1 MPLAYSEAKPF
12 TATCPL
18 HARFVYNDLPRH
30 PFLLLGT
37 EMTHRSITMRTAVLL
52 ALTWLL
58 LASIAATSRSQDPF
72 ETRDP
77 SDPFGGVPG
86 NGGDP
91 FGNSPADP
99 VADMPATTTEPS
111 PTNTPAPPTAPES
124 VAVTTDDAEQPEGVS
139 GTISRVTL
147 YRDQALV
154 TREITISEKDKSGVI
169 AINSLPEMLI
179 PDSVFAEGDDNIA
192 IHGVRI
198 TSRPTTSSDREEV
211 RAIELEIAENQ
222 ALIAAVEQELQIS
235 RENLDSLGQLA
246 NFSAT
251 KSSEDLNRGVLDAN
265 TLMEVSKYLMDQR
278 RQIMTEQ
285 LAGEQRLTKLRE
297 ELGLL
302 QRQLAEITASSGRNR
317 YEAKVFVDV
326 RGAGTVRLSY
336 QVSGCGWTPQYAIRG
351 NVDGEQ
357 FNIRY
362 SAIVQQ
368 LSGEDWNQVALTLST
383 ASPSVSATG
392 PTLAPFRVTPVA
404 DQNDQPAQAFGQ
416 DGNSPQQLSERVQS
430 IKKQQRF
437 AENSSYSKQ
446 NARGELQ
453 RDMTLNSLAAEMQQL
468 ELEAE
473 AKTAARLAADAD
485 DEVATQVYQLEQ
497 TVSLQSRRQQQ
508 LVQIS
513 DMQLPGDLYHVAT
526 PLLSSYAYREAEINN
541 NESIGLLGGVAS
553 VYLDDRF
560 VGRCELPTTA
570 SGQKLVVGFGADQQ
584 IRIRRELR
592 DKKDVL
598 RGGNRNLEFT
608 YRLVVANFKDKP
620 VQVRLYDRIPVA
632 AETRDVLV
640 NVSDTSQPLSDDGL
654 YLRIARDKGILRW
667 DLEIPASRHGENAFD
682 VEYTYNLDFDKNRV
696 LGIEGLAQQTNADL
710 FYQRNSGGG
719 MGGMGGMGGYP
730 GNQAPATSSPSSGH

>member
-1 MPLAYSEAKPF
+1 
-12 TATCPL
+12 
-18 HARFVYNDLPRH
+18 
-30 PFLLLGT
+30 
-37 EMTHRSITMRTAVLL
+37 MRTAVFLTFT
-52 ALTWLL
+52 ALFA
-58 LASIAATSRSQDPF
+58 ASNAFPVRSQDPF
-72 ETRDP
+72 GTGTP
-77 SDPFGGVPG
+77 DPFGGTTG
-86 NGGDP
+86 NGDDP
-91 FGNSPADP
+91 FGGSPASVLAP
-99 VADMPATTTEPS
+99 
-111 PTNTPAPPTAPES
+111 PAPFDDVPVVGDAAAPPAIALPDLENAGPES
-124 VAVTTDDAEQPEGVS
+124 KPGSDAATEETEGVS

-154 TREITISEKDKSGVI
+154 TREIPVGEEDNSGVI
-169 AINSLPEMLI
+169 TINSLPEMLI

-192 IHGVRI
+192 IRGVRV

-211 RAIELEIAENQ
+211 RAIERKIAENQ
-222 ALIAAVEQELQIS
+222 TESAAVQQEVQIS
-235 RENLDSLGQLA
+235 RENLASLSQLA

-251 KSSEDLNRGVLDAN
+251 KSSEDLNRGVLDAK
-265 TLMEVSKYLMDQR
+265 TLVEVSKYLMDQR
-278 RQIMTEQ
+278 AKMMTEQ
-285 LAGEQRLTKLRE
+285 LASEQRLTQLRE
-297 ELGLL
+297 ELSLL
-302 QRQLAEITASSGRNR
+302 QRQMAELTASSGRNR

-326 RGAGTVRLSY
+326 RGTGTVRLSY

-392 PTLAPFRVTPVA
+392 PTLAPFRVTPQA
-404 DQNDQPAQAFGQ
+404 DQNAQAAQAFGQ
-416 DGNSPQQLSERVQS
+416 YGYDSQQLSERVQS
-430 IKKQQRF
+430 IKKQQRS
-437 AENSSYSKQ
+437 AENSSYGKQ
-446 NARGELQ
+446 TTRGELQ
-453 RDMTLNSLAAEMQQL
+453 RDITLNSLAAEMQQL

-485 DEVATQVYQLEQ
+485 DDVATQVYQLEQ

-513 DMQLPGDLYHVAT
+513 DMQLPGDIYHVAT

-541 NESIGLLGGVAS
+541 TEPIGLLGGVAS

-584 IRIRRELR
+584 VRIRRELR

-608 YRLVVANFKDKP
+608 YRLVVANFKDQP

-632 AETRDVLV
+632 AETRDVMV

-667 DLEIPASRHGENAFD
+667 DLEIPANRHGEKAFD

-696 LGIEGLAQQTNADL
+696 LTIEGLAQQTSADL

-719 MGGMGGMGGYP
+719 MGGGMGGMGGMGMGGMGGGFP
-730 GNQAPATSSPSSGH
+730 GSQAPATTAPPGGR